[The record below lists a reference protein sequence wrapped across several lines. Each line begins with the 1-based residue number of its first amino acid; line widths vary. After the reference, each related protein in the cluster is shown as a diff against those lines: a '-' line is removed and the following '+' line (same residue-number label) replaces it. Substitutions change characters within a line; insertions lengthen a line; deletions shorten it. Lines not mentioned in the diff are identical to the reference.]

1 MTTEEMTA
9 AVNAVLGAGLDAAF
23 WATVAATTQ
32 TAAIT
37 MAAKDIFARLG
48 CMKLADVASTDTEG
62 PVVCAIA
69 EQAVYLVRTHDEQ
82 AEGKVVTGEG
92 VQGLSV
98 SYTLIGDAVNVG
110 LAPRAAAYLKQA
122 KRQAIGKLRFSRG

>member
-1 MTTEEMTA
+1 MTLDDMID
-9 AVNAVLGAGLDAAF
+9 AVSDMIDSGLDADF
-23 WATVAATTQ
+23 WYTVSSTTK

-37 MAAKDIFARLG
+37 TATKDIFARLAG
-48 CMKLADVASTDTEG
+48 MKLSDVTDTEG
-62 PVVCAIA
+62 PIVCAIA

-98 SYTLIGDAVNVG
+98 SYTLIGDHSTG
-110 LAPRAAAYLKQA
+110 LSHRAAVYLKQA
-122 KRQAIGKLRFSRG
+122 KRQAMGRMRFSRG